1 MKKRRI
7 LFGLIMIWISLYM
20 SGCMELMPKEKQT
33 FQTRGKGVYQGFDD
47 VPEDYTAEQAKRD
60 GCVVY
65 RDTKLV
71 DGGEYWEQFLQ
82 SAEKKEPAKVRI
94 MYQFGREKE
103 WFLEDLFYDGKNFRV
118 ILSKDPEVHD
128 YEYKYLLDL
137 EGRMDQA
144 VKPIRYVVLTNDKD
158 LSFQNVWD
166 SEHART
172 EEEKLNYKRI
182 IYEIP

>member
-1 MKKRRI
+1 
-7 LFGLIMIWISLYM
+7 
-20 SGCMELMPKEKQT
+20 
-33 FQTRGKGVYQGFDD
+33 
-47 VPEDYTAEQAKRD
+47 
-60 GCVVY
+60 
-65 RDTKLV
+65 
-71 DGGEYWEQFLQ
+71 
-82 SAEKKEPAKVRI
+82 

-144 VKPIRYVVLTNDKD
+144 VKPVRYVVLTNDKD

-166 SEHART
+166 SEHAKT